1 MRALRVGLLILA
13 VVVVAGAAAVCA
25 FVGWEGLRADRPP
38 GGVETAVA
46 RRLLWLSIPA
56 TDRGLTNPIAADPN
70 AWRAGSDRFAESCAR
85 CHGLDGR
92 GRTDIGPRMYPPVP
106 DLASDGV
113 QGLSDGALFSIIQHG
128 VRWTGMPAFSASHG
142 PEDTWRLV
150 AFIRRVPRLTAA
162 DLHSSRPRSNGTS
175 TTGTTVTIEGT
186 AFEPRDI
193 TVPVGRTVV
202 WVNNDPFPHNV
213 SSASGGFRSGD
224 LEPEAHWKFQP
235 TTRGTFSYVCTLHPG
250 MKGTVRVQ

>member
-1 MRALRVGLLILA
+1 MRTLRLSLVVLA
-13 VVVVAGAAAVCA
+13 VGGAAAVYA
-25 FVGWEGLRADRPP
+25 FVGWEGLRADHAP
-38 GGVETAVA
+38 GSIETAVA

-56 TDRGLTNPIAADPN
+56 TDRVLRSPLAADPD
-70 AWRAGSDRFAESCAR
+70 AWRAGSDHFAEHCAT

-106 DLASDGV
+106 DLASDAV
-113 QGLSDGALFSIIQHG
+113 QRLSDGALFSIIRHG
-128 VRWTGMPAFSASHG
+128 VRWTDMPAFASSHA

-150 AFIRRVPRLTAA
+150 AFVRRVPRLTPA
-162 DLHSSRPRSNGTS
+162 DLHSSRPLTHNASTMGTR
-175 TTGTTVTIEGT
+175 VRIEGT

-193 TVPVGRTVV
+193 TVSVGQTVV
-202 WVNNDPFPHNV
+202 WVNEDPFPHNV

-224 LEPEAHWKFQP
+224 LEPEAQWTLQP
-235 TTRGTFSYVCTLHPG
+235 TTRGTFPYVCTLHPG

>member
-1 MRALRVGLLILA
+1 MRALRVGLVAVALA
-13 VVVVAGAAAVCA
+13 VVAGAAAVYA

-38 GGVETAVA
+38 GSVETAIA

-56 TDRGLTNPIAADPN
+56 ADRGLRNPIAADPN
-70 AWRAGSDRFAESCAR
+70 SWRTGSDRFAESCAR

-106 DLASDGV
+106 DLASDAV
-113 QGLSDGALFSIIQHG
+113 QRLSDGALFSIIQHG
-128 VRWTGMPAFSASHG
+128 VRWTGMPAFSSSHG

-150 AFIRRVPRLTAA
+150 AFVRRVPRLTPA
-162 DLHSSRPRSNGTS
+162 DLHTSGPRTHHPSTS
-175 TTGTTVTIEGT
+175 GTTVRIEGT

-193 TVPVGRTVV
+193 TVSVGQTIV
-202 WVNNDPFPHNV
+202 WLNEDPFPHNV
-213 SSASGGFRSGD
+213 SSASGGFHSGD
-224 LEPEAHWKFQP
+224 LQPEAHWTFQP
-235 TTRGTFSYVCTLHPG
+235 TTRGTFPYVCTLHPG